1 MVVSSSSLIW
11 SSPTRIDIPPSLVGQ
26 VRSLLR
32 VTDKSAD
39 FQLKKARRGEEWMR
53 SSLGDKEYDKK
64 VAALEARKDRNL
76 LREDK
81 TGAWVPSGVR
91 GLLSEQLGLRVE
103 QRFDQGEMSPL
114 PWKVTPRELFGGD
127 PFAHQQMGAEA
138 IWSGAG
144 PSTVE
149 LPCGTGK
156 SLMFALILREI
167 GRRAAVLASSR
178 VIADQLYS
186 LLLALLG
193 PRFVGQYN
201 GDSKGI
207 GKLIT
212 VCSAMATKNLRPGS
226 AAWEHLSA
234 VEVLLGDECHTFA
247 ADVLESQ
254 ALGLFA
260 AARWRG
266 FATASKVRSDGL
278 EKILLGVVGPT
289 AYGLTF
295 RQAVEAGLLAKPHL
309 VSVEIDSGVEYW
321 SRDAD
326 RMTRA
331 HLYESEGVADLAA
344 DMTIGLM
351 AAGYSVLL
359 LVDEFPQAAMLARRL
374 PGVLVMHGGTGSYS
388 VVLDLEGVEPM
399 EVSPGRLLHFR
410 GGLLLSADRAMEA
423 WRTDREAVS
432 ELVPAEGGGPPLR
445 VLGIK
450 KSGESGQQL
459 LPPHLRDREV
469 ADVQRAFNEAESP
482 TAMIA
487 TSAGRVGVDIRPAR
501 NMAVLYLVGG
511 TSEVSLVQGMGRAT
525 RPQGKDHFLFV
536 DFRVP
541 ALDRHFLARREIL
554 ERMWG
559 RPTEV
564 SVEQVRKVWG
574 RS

>member
-1 MVVSSSSLIW
+1 MVVSISSLIW

-53 SSLGDKEYDKK
+53 SSLGDEEYDKK

-91 GLLSEQLGLRVE
+91 GLLSEQLGLKVE

-226 AAWEHLSA
+226 AAWGHLSA

-260 AARWRG
+260 KARWRG
-266 FATASKVRSDGL
+266 FATASKVRGDGL

-289 AYGLTF
+289 AYGMTF

-309 VSVEIDSGVEYW
+309 VSVEVESGVEYW

-331 HLYESEGVADLAA
+331 HLYESEAVANLAA
-344 DMTIGLM
+344 DMTKGLM

-359 LVDEFPQAAMLARRL
+359 LVDEFPQAAMLAERL
-374 PGVLVMHGGTGSYS
+374 PGALVMHGGTGSYS
-388 VVLDLEGVEPM
+388 VTLDLDGVEPM
-399 EVSPGRLLHFR
+399 EVSPGRVLRFR
-410 GGLLLSADRAMEA
+410 DGPMSAESALEAWKADREV
-423 WRTDREAVS
+423 VS
-432 ELVPAEGGGPPLR
+432 ELMPVEGDGAPLR

-450 KSGESGQQL
+450 KSAETGQQL
-459 LPPHLRDREV
+459 LPAHLRDREV
-469 ADVQRAFNEAESP
+469 ADVQRAFNGAEGP

-501 NMAVLYLVGG
+501 NMALLYLVGG
-511 TSEVSLVQGMGRAT
+511 ASEVSLVQGMGRAT